1 MLSTIWRRSNA
12 KARENEQRNGN
23 KDRRPPQA
31 SRLALVGRRGR
42 GVPALRRLAHVAKG
56 ARRREGGD
64 GRLARRGVEDGRAG
78 AADYGGTA
86 KVGEEVR
93 GICGVI
99 RPPGCARPCALG
111 GPVFLPILGAGIFL
125 HQPPMKVSK
134 KPRKLHRAAP
144 RRTPKMSEN
153 STSLMRYLCRLV
165 TPPGG
170 IVLDPFAGSGSTGK
184 ACALEGFRFIGIERD
199 AEYCEIA
206 EARIAAVEVGLFG
219 AAL

>member
-1 MLSTIWRRSNA
+1 MWSTIWRRSNA

-42 GVPALRRLAHVAKG
+42 GVPAIRQLAHVAQG
-56 ARRREGGD
+56 TRGREGSD
-64 GRLARRGVEDGRAG
+64 GRLARRGVEDVRSAPADDRGAEEAG
-78 AADYGGTA
+78 E
-86 KVGEEVR
+86 KVRRV
-93 GICGVI
+93 CGVI

-153 STSLMRYLCRLV
+153 STSERFEM
-165 TPPGG
+165 G
-170 IVLDPFAGSGSTGK
+170 AGEVRRERVGNKWIGWTWERRDFRDHPAAIAGRAAKNAQATQKTKGK
-184 ACALEGFRFIGIERD
+184 AGME
-199 AEYCEIA
+199 
-206 EARIAAVEVGLFG
+206 
-219 AAL
+219 